1 MTPALAQLR
10 AEADALARDA
20 AAMDA
25 ILERPGALLAAA
37 RAAGMPV
44 IDYTIAHVMPVRAR
58 ALVAKHRAECMRKGV
73 PFEAPVFVCERVNAQ
88 LEALIDE
95 RA

>member
-1 MTPALAQLR
+1 MTPALHALR

-20 AAMDA
+20 AAMEA

-44 IDYTIAHVMPVRAR
+44 IDYTIAHVMPARAR
-58 ALVAKHRAECMRKGV
+58 ALVAKHRAACMRAGV
-73 PFEAPVFVCERVNAQ
+73 AFNPQVFVCERVNEQ
-88 LEALIDE
+88 LEALIDG
-95 RA
+95 